1 MSSLSEAF
9 TRPAAPFLVHSAA
22 LPPSSVVHF
31 HVGPEMEDVKRF
43 ALAQGWLDKGYTAL
57 GIAWL
62 ELRYTTDGWKT
73 TRVLKSTDVPSPVVG
88 GFFFLPGVPKGTE
101 VELAVHAGVFCRA
114 PGDVAGYRERG
125 SLWFN
130 NGGRNF
136 RQVSR

>member
-9 TRPAAPFLVHSAA
+9 SRPSAPFRARSAG

-31 HVGPEMEDVKRF
+31 HIGPETEEVKRF
-43 ALAQGWLDKGYTAL
+43 ALAQGWLDRGYSSL
-57 GIAWL
+57 SIGWL

-73 TRVLKSTDVPSPVVG
+73 THVLKSTDVPSPVVA
-88 GFFFLPGVPKGTE
+88 GFFFLPGVPPGSE

-130 NGGRNF
+130 NGGLNY
-136 RQVSR
+136 RQVSS